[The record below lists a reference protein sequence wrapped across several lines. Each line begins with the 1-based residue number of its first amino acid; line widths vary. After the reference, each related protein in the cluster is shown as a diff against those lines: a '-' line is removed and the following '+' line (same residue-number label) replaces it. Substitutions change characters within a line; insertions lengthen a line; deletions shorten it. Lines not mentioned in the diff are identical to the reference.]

1 MKPQKYEEK
10 CDVKTLF
17 LLTPKHKE
25 KLVKIS
31 DYKEKPYGQILR
43 ELIELEFKELF
54 GDDE

>member
-31 DYKEKPYGQILR
+31 EYKEKPYGEILR